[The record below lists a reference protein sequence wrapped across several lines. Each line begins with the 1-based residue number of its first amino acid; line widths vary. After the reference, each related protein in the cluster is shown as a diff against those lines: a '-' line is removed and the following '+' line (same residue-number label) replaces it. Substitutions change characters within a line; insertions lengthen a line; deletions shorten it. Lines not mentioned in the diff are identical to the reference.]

1 MQGSTRDTQKGRMA
15 EMQIE
20 WTDASWNLIAE
31 YSIIVAD
38 VFREIDPG
46 QFKTP
51 GFVEALQV
59 AT

>member
-46 QFKTP
+46 
-51 GFVEALQV
+51 
-59 AT
+59 